1 MIQVSSEF
9 YPRVTCFLRPPVT
22 MAVTRRRKGKA
33 ASPQNTSTGLKLR
46 IGPQRKKSVL
56 ETLDELDMI
65 GRGSAEDESD
75 SDDDDDKSQEDDEEE
90 DEDEGDQENGEDG
103 DEGVGEEDDE
113 VVLLTPKSLKRKR
126 TSKKSK
132 GADST
137 CHSAL

>member
-1 MIQVSSEF
+1 
-9 YPRVTCFLRPPVT
+9 
-22 MAVTRRRKGKA
+22 MAVTQRRKGKA
-33 ASPQNTSTGLKLR
+33 ASPPQNTSTGLKLR

-56 ETLDELDMI
+56 ETLDELDVI

-75 SDDDDDKSQEDDEEE
+75 SDDDDDESQEDDDNEE
-90 DEDEGDQENGEDG
+90 DEDEGDQDNGEDE

-113 VVLLTPKSLKRKR
+113 VVLLTPKSLKRKC

-132 GADST
+132 GADPT